1 MNSRWWC
8 RLLLL
13 MILVGSPMGSV
24 MAAGSIVVLTINDA
38 IGPANADYVVRGLT
52 RAQTEDAQLV
62 VIKLDTPGGLDTSMR
77 LIIKAILAS
86 PLPVASFVAP
96 SGARAASAG
105 TYILYASHIAAM
117 TPGTNLGAATPVQ
130 IGGLPGTAPD
140 PPRPPA
146 APATDKNSPS
156 EPLDT
161 LTRKQINDAA
171 AYIRGLAQLRG
182 RNADWAEQAVRESLS
197 LSADEA
203 LKRKVVDYV
212 ANDVPDLLK
221 QLDGKS
227 LNVAGQTLKLSTAGA
242 ALIEHA
248 PDWRTQLLAVI
259 TNPSVALLLI
269 MFGVYGLIFEFMS
282 PGSGVGGVLGGICL
296 LLGLYAL
303 QLLPVNYAGVGLILL
318 GLAFMIAEAFLP
330 SFGVIGFG
338 GVVAFVVGAV
348 ILMDTDVPGF
358 GIPLALI
365 IGMALISALLLM
377 TLVGMALKA
386 RSRALVSGDAG
397 LVGSLA
403 MVTGLLP
410 GLPMSGWVHLQ
421 GEKWQVQ
428 SRSPLH
434 LGQQV
439 RVVARRGVMLEVI
452 APDETP
458 PRGG

>member
-1 MNSRWWC
+1 MNGHWWC

-13 MILVGSPMGSV
+13 IILIGLPTGSTT
-24 MAAGSIVVLTINDA
+24 AAGSVVVLTVNDA
-38 IGPANADYVVRGLT
+38 IGPASADYVERGLA
-52 RAQTEDAQLV
+52 RAVTEGAQLV
-62 VIKLDTPGGLDTSMR
+62 VISLDTPGGLDTSMR

-130 IGGLPGTAPD
+130 IGGLPGTAPESPG
-140 PPRPPA
+140 PPT
-146 APATDKNSPS
+146 TDKNSAR
-156 EPLDT
+156 EPQDA

-197 LSADEA
+197 LSAHEA
-203 LKRKVVDYV
+203 LKLKVVDYV
-212 ANDVPDLLK
+212 ANDVADLLK

-227 LNVAGQTLKLSTAGA
+227 LNVSGQMLRLSTAGA
-242 ALIEHA
+242 ALIDHA

-269 MFGVYGLIFEFMS
+269 MFGVYGLIFEFIN

-318 GLAFMIAEAFLP
+318 GIAFMIAEAFLP

-358 GIPLALI
+358 GIPLTLI

-386 RSRALVSGDAG
+386 RRRALVSGDAG
-397 LVGSLA
+397 LVGSQA
-403 MVTGLLP
+403 TVTGLLP
-410 GLPMSGWVHLQ
+410 GLPMSGWVQLQ
-421 GEKWQVQ
+421 GERWQVQ

-439 RVVARRGVMLEVI
+439 RVVARTGVMLDVI
-452 APDETP
+452 ALDETP
-458 PRGG
+458 SRGG

>member
-1 MNSRWWC
+1 
-8 RLLLL
+8 
-13 MILVGSPMGSV
+13 
-24 MAAGSIVVLTINDA
+24 VVLTVNDA

-52 RAQTEDAQLV
+52 RAVTEGAQLV
-62 VIKLDTPGGLDTSMR
+62 VINLDTPGGLDTSMR

-117 TPGTNLGAATPVQ
+117 TPGTNLGAASPVQ
-130 IGGLPGTAPD
+130 IGGLPGTAPE
-140 PPRPPA
+140 PPRPPT
-146 APATDKNSPS
+146 TDKNSPP

-182 RNADWAEQAVRESLS
+182 RNADWAEQAVREAAS

-203 LKRKVVDYV
+203 LRLKVVDYV
-212 ANDVPDLLK
+212 ANDVADLLK

-242 ALIEHA
+242 TLIEHA

-269 MFGVYGLIFEFMS
+269 MIGVYGLMFEFMN

-358 GIPLALI
+358 GIPLTLI
-365 IGMALISALLLM
+365 IGMALTSALLLM

-386 RSRALVSGDAG
+386 RRRALVSGDAG

-403 MVTGLLP
+403 TVTGLLP
-410 GLPMSGWVHLQ
+410 GLPMSGWVQLQ
-421 GEKWQVQ
+421 GEKWQVR
-428 SRSPLH
+428 SNSPLR

-439 RVVARRGVMLEVI
+439 RVVARKGVLLDVTVQ
-452 APDETP
+452 DETP
-458 PRGG
+458 PLED